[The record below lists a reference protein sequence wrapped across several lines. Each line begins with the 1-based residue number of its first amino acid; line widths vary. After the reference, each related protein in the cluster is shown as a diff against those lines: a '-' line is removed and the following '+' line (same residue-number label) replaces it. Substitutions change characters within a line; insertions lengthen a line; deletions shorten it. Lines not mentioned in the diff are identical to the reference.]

1 MDMLVA
7 STGAILAWV
16 WYLCREKFDDICH
29 VINRRILKDLH
40 DRVIHPF
47 LEHTDELYWMGYPPN
62 YWVNNWCP
70 WIISNV
76 LNVCAMTVTDR
87 DEWERVV
94 QISLTGLDRFVRMY
108 EEDGACDEGPAYWC
122 SAGGS
127 LYNAC
132 LVLRDMTGGRWNP
145 FDHPLMRSLSVNPT
159 SMQKGIGNEI

>member
-1 MDMLVA
+1 MERAFDTVRPLLLA
-7 STGAILAWV
+7 PDQFGHSAIGSRD
-16 WYLCREKFDDICH
+16 C
-29 VINRRILKDLH
+29 
-40 DRVIHPF
+40 PF
-47 LEHTDELYWMGYPPN
+47 PTN
-62 YWVNNWCP
+62 T
-70 WIISNV
+70 
-76 LNVCAMTVTDR
+76 MTVTDR

-145 FDHPLMRSLSVNPT
+145 FDHPLKRSLSVNPT